1 MVVRGTQAGAALLG
15 RDDEI
20 EAIATVLGGGAL
32 LLTGAAGSGRS
43 ALLEAAAERA
53 TASGV
58 RVLRGAG
65 SDFEADLPYA
75 GLNQLLWPL
84 RAGVDGLGSA
94 HRDALRSAMGLDT
107 GPADD
112 RLVVATAT
120 LTLLTRAAP
129 VLLLVDD
136 LHRVDPASA
145 TVVGFLAR
153 RLDGSGAALLAATDA
168 AGDLPGIGALAIG
181 PLAESAASALLTA
194 RFPDLAG
201 PVLRRL
207 LAAAQGSPLA
217 LHELPAA
224 LTAAQRT
231 GSRDLPD
238 PLPLGPRLTALYG
251 TRLDPL
257 PAPTRRLLLLVAL
270 DGPAGPAVAA
280 DLADLER
287 TDLVAIDAG
296 RVRFRDPLA
305 RSAVVALARPGE
317 RRAAHRVLAESAD
330 HPERRAWHLARATLG
345 PDERVAGLLMRAAH
359 THRRR
364 GDAAGAFAAMVRAA
378 DLSPRGADRSRRLA
392 EAASV
397 RADVDLRGVSRLL
410 GDARHADPGR
420 RGSVPAAVASAHLV
434 LNDEGDVDTAHRL
447 LVGAL
452 DDRDPA
458 HIDALQALLTVCALG
473 GRDELWAPFR
483 AAVGRL
489 RPGPPTLLA
498 LGASLVADPAR
509 ATPGDLAL
517 LDDLIGRLHDE
528 IDPARVVAVGWAA
541 LFTDRMPACREAHRR
556 VVRDGRRGGAV
567 IAVVRALVNLCLD
580 SVRTGRWDEA
590 TRLAAEGQAL
600 CAAHGYQTLRWPLRF
615 GAALVA
621 AGQGDQATT
630 QDLAGRMLRWAAAH
644 GAHSMSRA
652 AHHAL
657 AVAAL
662 GRGDAEEAYRHAI
675 EVSPPGTLAANAPLA
690 LWSAADLVEA
700 ATRTG
705 REAEAAAHAA
715 ALERVAALSPRLGLV
730 AAAATATVD
739 PSGERFVAAVRVPG
753 AERWPFDLARVRL
766 SYGEWLRRHHA
777 TSAAR
782 EQLAAARQV
791 FEQLGAAPWT
801 ARAEAELR
809 AAGATPAA
817 GTAVL
822 TPQEREIALLAA
834 TGLTNKEIGQRLHL
848 SHRTVGAHLYRV
860 FPKLGIGSRAALRD
874 ALSLEGM
881 TTGADGPAPFAH
893 Q

>member
-1 MVVRGTQAGAALLG
+1 MLG
-15 RDDEI
+15 RDDEL
-20 EAIATVLGGGAL
+20 EAIASVLHGGAL
-32 LLTGAAGSGRS
+32 LLTGATGSGRS

-53 TASGV
+53 TVSGV

-65 SDFEADLPYA
+65 SAFEADLPYA
-75 GLNQLLWPL
+75 GLHQLLWPL
-84 RAGVDGLGSA
+84 RGDLDGLGPA
-94 HRDALRSAMGLDT
+94 HRDALRSAMGLDA
-107 GPADD
+107 GPAPD

-153 RLDGSGAALLAATDA
+153 RLDGSGAALLGTTHTGGEL
-168 AGDLPGIGALAIG
+168 AGIDSLTVG
-181 PLAESAASALLTA
+181 PLTEDAASALLTA
-194 RFPDLAG
+194 CSPDLAG
-201 PVLRRL
+201 RVRQRV

-224 LTAAQRT
+224 LTGAQRT
-231 GSRDLPD
+231 GTRDLPD
-238 PLPLGPRLTALYG
+238 PLPLGPRLTASYAA
-251 TRLDPL
+251 RLSAL

-270 DGPAGPAVAA
+270 DGPAGPATTA

-287 TDLVAIDAG
+287 TDLVTIDGG

-305 RSAVVALARPGE
+305 RSAVVALAPPGE
-317 RRAAHRVLAESAD
+317 RRAAHTVLAERAD
-330 HPERRAWHLARATLG
+330 RPERRAWHLARATVG

-364 GDAAGAFAAMVRAA
+364 GDAAGAFAALVRAA
-378 DLSPRGADRSRRLA
+378 DLSPRSADRSRRLA

-420 RGSVPAAVASAHLV
+420 CGSVPAAIASAHLV
-434 LNDEGDVDTAHRL
+434 LNDDGDVDTAHRL
-447 LVGAL
+447 LVAAL

-458 HIDALQALLTVCALG
+458 HIDALQALLTVCAFG
-473 GRDELWAPFR
+473 GRDELWAPFHD
-483 AAVGRL
+483 AVARL

-498 LGASLVADPAR
+498 LGASLVAAPAR

-528 IDPARVVAVGWAA
+528 VDPARIVAVGRAA
-541 LFTDRMPACREAHRR
+541 LFVDRMPACREAHRR
-556 VVRDGRRGGAV
+556 VVRDAQRGGAV

-580 SVRTGRWDEA
+580 AVRAGRWAEA

-600 CAAHGYQTLRWPLRF
+600 CAAHGYQMLRWPLRF
-615 GAALVA
+615 GVALVA
-621 AGQGDQATT
+621 AGRGDEETT

-644 GAHSMSRA
+644 GARSVARA

-662 GRGDAEEAYRHAI
+662 GRGDAEQAYRHAA
-675 EVSPPGTLAANAPLA
+675 EVSPSGTLATNAPLA
-690 LWSAADLVEA
+690 LWSAIDLVEA
-700 ATRTG
+700 AMRTG
-705 REAEAAAHAA
+705 REAEAASHAA
-715 ALERVAALSPRLGLV
+715 ALGQVAPLSPRLALV
-730 AAAATATVD
+730 AGAAAASVE
-739 PSGERFVAAVRVPG
+739 PSSDRFAAALAVPG

-766 SYGEWLRRHHA
+766 TYGEWLRRHHA
-777 TSAAR
+777 ASAAR
-782 EQLAAARQV
+782 EQLAAARHA
-791 FEQLGAAPWT
+791 FEQLGAVPWT

-817 GTAVL
+817 GPVTL

-874 ALSLEGM
+874 ALSVRG
-881 TTGADGPAPFAH
+881 TTTA
-893 Q
+893 

>member
-1 MVVRGTQAGAALLG
+1 LVG
-15 RDDEI
+15 RDE
-20 EAIATVLGGGAL
+20 ELGAIATVLDGGAL
-32 LLTGAAGSGRS
+32 LLTGMAGSGRS
-43 ALLEAAAERA
+43 ALLDAAAERA
-53 TASGV
+53 GAAAV

-65 SDFEADLPYA
+65 TTLEADLPYA

-84 RAGVDGLGSA
+84 RADVDGLGPA
-94 HRDALRSAMGLDT
+94 HRDALRAAMGLDA
-107 GPADD
+107 GPAPD

-120 LTLLTRAAP
+120 LTLLIRAAP

-136 LHRVDPASA
+136 LHRIDAASA

-153 RLDGSGAALLAATDA
+153 RLDGSGAALVAATDL
-168 AGDLPGIGALAIG
+168 AGDLAGVSTLTVG
-181 PLAESAASALLTA
+181 PLCANAASTLLAA

-201 PVLRRL
+201 QVRRRV

-231 GSRDLPD
+231 GAHDLPD
-238 PLPLGPRLTALYG
+238 PLPLGPRLAALYG
-251 TRLDPL
+251 TRLDAL
-257 PAPTRRLLLLVAL
+257 PAQTRRPLLLVAL
-270 DGPAGPAVAA
+270 DGGGSAALGTAG
-280 DLADLER
+280 DLGDLER
-287 TDLVAIDAG
+287 TDLVTVDAG
-296 RVRFRDPLA
+296 RVRFRDPLV
-305 RSAVVALARPGE
+305 RSAVVALAPPGE
-317 RRAAHRVLAESAD
+317 RRAAYRLLAESAD

-420 RGSVPAAVASAHLV
+420 RGSVPAAVASAYLV
-434 LNDEGDVDTAHRL
+434 LNDDGDVDTAHRL
-447 LVGAL
+447 LVAAL

-458 HIDALQALLTVCALG
+458 HIDALHALLAVCAFG
-473 GRDELWAPFR
+473 GRDELWAPFH
-483 AAVGRL
+483 AAVARL

-517 LDDLIGRLHDE
+517 LDDLTGRLHDE
-528 IDPARVVAVGWAA
+528 VDPTRIVAVGRAA

-567 IAVVRALVNLCLD
+567 LAVVRALVNLCLD
-580 SVRTGRWDEA
+580 GVRTGRWAEA
-590 TRLAAEGQAL
+590 TRLAAEGLAL
-600 CAAHGYQTLRWPLRF
+600 CAAHGYRMLRWPLRF
-615 GAALVA
+615 AEALVA
-621 AGQGDQATT
+621 AGRGDEATAR
-630 QDLAGRMLRWAAAH
+630 DAADRMLSWAAAH
-644 GAHSMSRA
+644 GAHSVVRS
-652 AHHAL
+652 AHHVL

-662 GRGDAEEAYRHAI
+662 GRGEAEEAYRHAV
-675 EVSPPGTLAANAPLA
+675 EVSPAGTLAANAPLA
-690 LWSAADLVEA
+690 LWSAPDLVEA
-700 ATRTG
+700 AARTG
-705 REAEAAAHAA
+705 RVTEATAHAA
-715 ALERVAALSPRLGLV
+715 ALRQVAALSPRLAIV
-730 AAAATATVD
+730 AAAAGATVD
-739 PSGERFVAAVRVPG
+739 PSHERFAAALAVPG
-753 AERWPFDLARVRL
+753 GERWPFDLARVRL
-766 SYGEWLRRHHA
+766 AYGEWLRRHHA

-782 EQLAAARQV
+782 EQLAAAQGA
-791 FEQLGAAPWT
+791 FAQLGAAPWT
-801 ARAEAELR
+801 GRAEAELR
-809 AAGATPAA
+809 AAGAMPGAGRAA
-817 GTAVL
+817 L

-881 TTGADGPAPFAH
+881 TTGSDAATPLAH

>member
-1 MVVRGTQAGAALLG
+1 MGAALTG
-15 RDDEI
+15 RDE
-20 EAIATVLGGGAL
+20 ELETIATVLDVGAL
-32 LLTGAAGSGRS
+32 LLTGPAGSGRS
-43 ALLEAAAERA
+43 ALLEEAAERA
-53 TASGV
+53 TVSGI

-65 SDFEADLPYA
+65 SAFEADLPYA

-84 RAGVDGLGSA
+84 HADVDGLGEA
-94 HRDALRSAMGLDT
+94 HREALRSAMGLDA
-107 GPADD
+107 GPAPD

-136 LHRVDPASA
+136 LHRIDAASA

-168 AGDLPGIGALAIG
+168 GDDLAGIRTLAVG
-181 PLAESAASALLTA
+181 PLDESAATALLTA
-194 RFPDLAG
+194 SFPNLAG
-201 PVLRRL
+201 TVRRQL

-231 GSRDLPD
+231 GTHDLPD

-251 TRLDPL
+251 ARLAPL

-270 DGPAGPAVAA
+270 DGPDGSAALATAG
-280 DLADLER
+280 DLADLLPAER
-287 TDLVAIDAG
+287 ADLVAVDAC
-296 RVRFRDPLA
+296 RVRFREPLA
-305 RSAVVALARPGE
+305 RSAVVALAPPGE
-317 RRAAHRVLAESAD
+317 RRAAHRVLAESTD
-330 HPERRAWHLARATLG
+330 RPERRAWHLARATLG

-359 THRRR
+359 SHRRR

-397 RADVDLRGVSRLL
+397 RTDVDLRGVSRLL

-420 RGSVPAAVASAHLV
+420 HGSVPAAVASAHLV
-434 LNDEGDVDTAHRL
+434 LNGDGDVDTAHRV
-447 LVGAL
+447 LVAAL

-458 HIDALQALLTVCALG
+458 HVDALHALLTVCAFG
-473 GRDELWAPFR
+473 GRDELWVPFH
-483 AAVGRL
+483 AAVARL

-509 ATPGDLAL
+509 ATPSDLAL

-528 IDPARVVAVGWAA
+528 VDPARIVAVGRAA
-541 LFTDRMPACREAHRR
+541 LFVDRMPACREAHRR
-556 VVRDGRRGGAV
+556 VVRDGRRGGVVVAV
-567 IAVVRALVNLCLD
+567 ARALVNLCLD
-580 SVRTGRWDEA
+580 AVRTGRWAEA

-600 CAAHGYQTLRWPLRF
+600 CEAHGYQTLRWPLRF

-621 AGQGDQATT
+621 AGQGDEATT
-630 QDLAGRMLRWAAAH
+630 QDLTAQMLRWSAAR
-644 GAHSMSRA
+644 GACSVAQA
-652 AHHAL
+652 AHHTL
-657 AVAAL
+657 AVSAL
-662 GRGDAEEAYRHAI
+662 GRGDAEEAYRHAV
-675 EVSPPGTLAANAPLA
+675 EVSPPGRLAANAPLA
-690 LWSAADLVEA
+690 LWSAIDLVEA
-700 ATRTG
+700 AVRTG
-705 REAEAAAHAA
+705 REVEAAAHAA
-715 ALERVAALSPRLGLV
+715 ALGQVAALSPRLALV
-730 AAAATATVD
+730 ARAAAATVE
-739 PSGERFVAAVRVPG
+739 PSNERFGAALAVPG
-753 AERWPFDLARVRL
+753 GERWPFDLARVRL
-766 SYGEWLRRHHA
+766 AYGEWLRRHHS

-782 EQLAAARQV
+782 EQLAAAQYA
-791 FEQLGAAPWT
+791 FEQLGAVPWT

-817 GTAVL
+817 GPAVL

-874 ALSLEGM
+874 ALSI
-881 TTGADGPAPFAH
+881 PK
-893 Q
+893 